1 MQEQKRFKIP
11 NQIDSSIHIWRFV
24 RLKDLIILTPPVA
37 VSVVLFMY
45 VLPDLPFQIRFF
57 FSVLPSLTT
66 ACLIFIRPME
76 RKNITLFDYIRYKV
90 EYDRRQRIYYFK
102 KRR

>member
-1 MQEQKRFKIP
+1 
-11 NQIDSSIHIWRFV
+11 
-24 RLKDLIILTPPVA
+24 
-37 VSVVLFMY
+37 
-45 VLPDLPFQIRFF
+45 VLPTLA
-57 FSVLPSLTT
+57 T

-90 EYDRRQRIYYFK
+90 EYNRRQRIYYFK